1 MNKRKKDLS
10 NEAKPGVKRQF
21 AKYRANAAFNVI
33 SEPAGDAVESDSQR
47 KHRGLTFVIQKHAA
61 TRLHYDFRLE
71 WNGVLK
77 SWAVA
82 KGPSYN
88 PKDKRLAIQVEDH
101 PLEYGGFEGTIPKGQ
116 YGGGTVMLWDRGT
129 WEPIGDTAE
138 GLRTGNLKFVLHGE
152 KLHGRWVLVRMTG
165 KFANQSKPS
174 WLLIKERDGDELEE
188 NDAAITDKEPNSVL
202 SGRDMDGIAKAK
214 GAVWNS
220 KAANHSSTEADSAVE
235 PRKSTQVNLSSSLA
249 AQLAHLPKESL
260 PSFVPPQLASLAESS
275 SSGNDW
281 MHELKLD

>member
-101 PLEYGGFEGTIPKGQ
+101 PLEYGGFEGTIPQGQ

-129 WEPIGDTAE
+129 WEPQDGEDARE
-138 GLRTGNLKFVLHGE
+138 GYRKGRLKFILHGE
-152 KLHGRWVLVRMTG
+152 RMKGGWTLVRMG
-165 KFANQSKPS
+165 PRGQERNSDN
-174 WLLIKERDGDELEE
+174 WLLIKERDSEARPGDGTLLV
-188 NDAAITDKEPNSVL
+188 DKGLKSVA
-202 SGRDMDGIAKAK
+202 SGRTMEQIADAPDRDVWHSNRAEQEEKPKSKSASKPAAK
-214 GAVWNS
+214 
-220 KAANHSSTEADSAVE
+220 KTAA
-235 PRKSTQVNLSSSLA
+235 
-249 AQLAHLPKESL
+249 
-260 PSFVPPQLASLAESS
+260 ASRA
-275 SSGNDW
+275 
-281 MHELKLD
+281 